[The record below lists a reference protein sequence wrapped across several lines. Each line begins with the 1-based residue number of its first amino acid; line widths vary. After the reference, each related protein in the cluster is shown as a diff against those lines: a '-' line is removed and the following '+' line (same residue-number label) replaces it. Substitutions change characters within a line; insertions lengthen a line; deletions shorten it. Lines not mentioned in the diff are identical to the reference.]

1 MIGDAPHLLV
11 ADWHQRGQGAP
22 IMLANGGMGRMLDFD
37 EIRHYTLI
45 YTYDSTSFSASLLRS
60 TGAVAQP

>member
-1 MIGDAPHLLV
+1 
-11 ADWHQRGQGAP
+11 
-22 IMLANGGMGRMLDFD
+22 MGRMLDFD

-45 YTYDSTSFSASLLRS
+45 YTYDSTSFSASLLRF

>member
-1 MIGDAPHLLV
+1 MP
-11 ADWHQRGQGAP
+11 
-22 IMLANGGMGRMLDFD
+22 DFD

-45 YTYDSTSFSASLLRS
+45 YTYDSTSFSPLLLRC